1 MNLSRGFVNYFPN
14 KGGDNINLKPKYE
27 RYNIKSRAAVFG
39 ITMTELL
46 TECNKR
52 TGRAM
57 RIQEFSAARTGKDRT
72 ACAEQTIEM
81 ADTILKELELQEKER
96 TAK

>member
-1 MNLSRGFVNYFPN
+1 
-14 KGGDNINLKPKYE
+14 
-27 RYNIKSRAAVFG
+27 
-39 ITMTELL
+39 
-46 TECNKR
+46 
-52 TGRAM
+52 M